1 MFYHAAAE
9 ITYGSVLLDAFLD
22 SLKILGFAFVIY
34 FALSFLEGKVASLL
48 SKQKKLS
55 PLFGSLA
62 GAIPQCGVS
71 VVASDLYLQSK
82 ITAGTL
88 VAVFIACSDEALPV
102 LFSDF
107 SAERFWYPYALLG
120 IKIVFGILFGYLID
134 WLFRSH
140 MVPEAV
146 DDPSFAHPH
155 GCCGHE
161 IDLDD
166 GHEEKASFWK
176 EHLVHPLLHSLKIF
190 AYSFVI
196 SAFFGM
202 LFYLWVGEEAM
213 ASFVSQNIYLSPLL
227 SAVVGLIPSCASSLL
242 IAELAGEGILPFG
255 AMVAGLAVNAG
266 LGPITLFRKGHFR
279 DSFLIYLAVFVLGL
293 ALGYAFIWVP

>member
-1 MFYHAAAE
+1 MFFHSAAD
-9 ITYGSVLLDAFLD
+9 ITYGSVILDAFLD

-34 FALSFLEGKVASLL
+34 FALSFLEGKLSALL
-48 SKQKKLS
+48 SKRKGLS
-55 PLFGSLA
+55 PLLGSLA
-62 GAIPQCGVS
+62 GAVPQCGVS
-71 VVASDLYLQSK
+71 VVASDLYLQGK
-82 ITAGTL
+82 VTAGTL
-88 VAVFIACSDEALPV
+88 VAVFIACSDEALPA

-107 SAERFWYPYALLG
+107 TAERFWYPYALLA
-120 IKIVFGILFGYLID
+120 IKIVFGMLFGYLVD
-134 WLFRSH
+134 FLFRRH

-161 IDLDD
+161 IDL
-166 GHEEKASFWK
+166 GEEHREKSSFWH

-196 SAFFGM
+196 SSFFGM

-213 ASFVSQNIYLSPLL
+213 ASFVSQNLYLSPLF
-227 SAVVGLIPSCASSLL
+227 SALVGLIPSCASSLL

-255 AMVAGLAVNAG
+255 AMLAGLAVNAG

-279 DSFLIYLAVFVLGL
+279 DSFFVYLSVFVLGL